1 MQTTL
6 RISSKENGI
15 HSEHTIYDKPIARVM
30 PYLIYQIAQEVL
42 SYCSFITEE
51 YTKEEQLAIEKL
63 DDNGSVKI
71 NVGPVRAEIC
81 NTKTSKIIMART
93 YNFGKGNNL
102 EEEDKKALS
111 DAIITT
117 LYDLIGENQAFE
129 SLIGNETD
137 TMNLMKIIDG
147 IVKTAIILGN
157 NGCKTVIQYITVN
170 ETGRRFKVI
179 CDDAESRIDMR
190 LIHENQTIQTASF
203 LKDRDGVD
211 AFADIATAIGCIMS
225 FDKEVDTS
233 ANGRCILAD
242 DQGFTVEMGDRD
254 GRFAVPTI
262 IKFAKSCGKVVDHI
276 TKERSFNHEFILH
289 TLGNENW
296 FLMQTKAGR
305 ITTRLKDGG
314 KIDCKDKD
322 TAKFIADLILND
334 QAMRFLETE

>member
-6 RISSKENGI
+6 RITSKENGI

-51 YTKEEQLAIEKL
+51 YTKEDQLAIEKL
-63 DDNGSVKI
+63 DDNGSIKI

-81 NTKTSKIIMART
+81 NTKTGKTATART

-111 DAIITT
+111 DTIITT

-179 CDDAESRIDMR
+179 CDDAENRIEMR

-203 LKDRDGVD
+203 LKDHDGVD

-225 FDKEVDTS
+225 FDKE
-233 ANGRCILAD
+233 
-242 DQGFTVEMGDRD
+242 
-254 GRFAVPTI
+254 
-262 IKFAKSCGKVVDHI
+262 
-276 TKERSFNHEFILH
+276 RSFNHEFILH
-289 TLGNENW
+289 TLGKENR

-322 TAKFIADLILND
+322 TAKFIADPILND